1 MLLLNKYVDGLLL
14 FSVECEPAVYFKIQ
28 EIKQILFI

>member
-1 MLLLNKYVDGLLL
+1 MLNKYVAGLLL
-14 FSVECEPAVYFKIQ
+14 FSDKCEPAVYFKIQ